1 MSRARAPWL
10 TWPNVVTL
18 LRLVL
23 VVPLCWGLLRGGSVL
38 TVVLLAAW
46 AGTDWV
52 DGALARRLGQVSRLG
67 EVLDPVADRLG
78 IVAVALTMAVVGL
91 LPWWVLGVVA
101 AVDVAVAVAVGRRA
115 LRGTVRVSTL
125 GKVRTAALFVGLVGL
140 AAASSLG
147 GAAASSLVGAGATL
161 ELVSTAVV
169 VAGTVLHAVAGCGY
183 LRQARARPRARG
195 DLS

>member
-1 MSRARAPWL
+1 MSGARARWL

-23 VVPLCWGLLRGGSVL
+23 VVPLCWGLVRGGGGV

-78 IVAVALTMAVVGL
+78 IAAVALTMAVVGL

-101 AVDVAVAVAVGRRA
+101 VVDVAVAVAAGRPA

-125 GKVRTAALFVGLVGL
+125 GKVRTAALFAGLVGL

-147 GAAASSLVGAGATL
+147 GAAAPL
-161 ELVSTAVV
+161 ERVSTVVV
-169 VAGTVLHAVAGCGY
+169 VAGTVLHVVAGWGY
-183 LRQARARPRARG
+183 LRQARARPRAQG